1 MAKPK
6 TNQVMGIS
14 MWSSGPFWALR
25 LLPKLVK
32 MLAKV
37 RPRVRHWK
45 ASASSPPTTSTVAPG
60 QSDQALMLRKP
71 PTFRVHRLL
80 GVLGIEARAG
90 HEPEGRH
97 DLAGLVLRQTEL
109 GFPMDGVR
117 HSSTSVSTN
126 RLGQQC
132 KWLTTPCSE
141 SRAVVTSR
149 TISTDRPRPT
159 VHSH

>member
-1 MAKPK
+1 MTKPK

-14 MWSSGPFWALR
+14 MSSSGPFSALR

-71 PTFRVHRLL
+71 PIFVSDSAP
-80 GVLGIEARAG
+80 GAKPI
-90 HEPEGRH
+90 PFSQI
-97 DLAGLVLRQTEL
+97 AGLVL
-109 GFPMDGVR
+109 
-117 HSSTSVSTN
+117 
-126 RLGQQC
+126 GQ
-132 KWLTTPCSE
+132 
-141 SRAVVTSR
+141 A
-149 TISTDRPRPT
+149 
-159 VHSH
+159 